1 MLISDRDG
9 VLLDTCKANLDSYTK
24 TAETMGLATN
34 IQELE
39 IAIHSGAGI
48 VDFSRR
54 VWGEL
59 TTAELNLL
67 RSTKSEYFIE
77 NIANVRVNHDF
88 IESFL
93 VNEKEPYLV
102 TRASV
107 SSTKFLVDHFGL
119 DFFGKRIIS
128 ASESASK
135 IDVFNLICANL
146 SLDRSQVTIVDD
158 SPQIISAST
167 EAGFH
172 TIQYP
177 HFCLS

>member
-9 VLLDTCKANLDSYTK
+9 VLLDTCKANLDSYTH

-34 IQELE
+34 IHELE
-39 IAIHSGAGI
+39 IAIHSGEGI

-77 NIANVRVNHDF
+77 NITNVRVNHAF
-88 IESFL
+88 IENFL

-102 TRASV
+102 TRAS
-107 SSTKFLVDHFGL
+107 
-119 DFFGKRIIS
+119 I
-128 ASESASK
+128 
-135 IDVFNLICANL
+135 L
-146 SLDRSQVTIVDD
+146 SLIH
-158 SPQIISAST
+158 I
-167 EAGFH
+167 
-172 TIQYP
+172 
-177 HFCLS
+177 